1 MRGAI
6 DTETGALIL
15 TVDAPELERLVEQLR
30 NGPPTV
36 ISLSPSPRRAKAE
49 PISSLSLATADSE
62 AVAIETAGDSATITG
77 SPSGFAALAR
87 GVSEFAEYNDITE
100 PGMHTHFDPRAD
112 KTGKS
117 VLTPDSAPLVLTGPV
132 PDEPHS
138 E

>member
-15 TVDAPELERLVEQLR
+15 TVDAPDLERLVEQLR
-30 NGPPTV
+30 NGLPAV
-36 ISLSPSPRRAKAE
+36 ITLSPSPRWAKAE
-49 PISSLSLATADSE
+49 PISSLNLAIDDSE
-62 AVAIETAGDSATITG
+62 AVAIETAGDSATLTG
-77 SPSGFAALAR
+77 SPSGFAVLAR
-87 GVSEFAEYNDITE
+87 QVSEFAEYNDITE
-100 PGMHTHFDPRAD
+100 PGMHTHFEPPAD

-132 PDEPHS
+132 PDEPTS